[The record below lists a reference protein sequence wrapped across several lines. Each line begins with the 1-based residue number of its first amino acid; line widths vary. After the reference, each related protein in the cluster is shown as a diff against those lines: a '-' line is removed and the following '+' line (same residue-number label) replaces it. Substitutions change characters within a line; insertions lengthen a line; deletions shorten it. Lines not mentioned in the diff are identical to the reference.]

1 MPDISGMLTGFA
13 TQTILILAV
22 VGVFTVLIIF
32 LTMRYVRKM
41 NGNNKDAQRIAQTG
55 VPGQARI
62 LGVQQTNTR
71 INNNPV
77 VDIFLEVH
85 PSNGQPPYQ
94 TKVRRMISMFQIS
107 QFQQG
112 AVLPIRIDPADP
124 TNVVLL
130 V

>member
-1 MPDISGMLTGFA
+1 MPDISSMISGFA

-22 VGVFTVLIIF
+22 VGVFTVLIIIF
-32 LTMRYVRKM
+32 TMRYVRKM
-41 NGNNKDAQRIAQTG
+41 SGNSKDAQRIAQTG

-71 INNNPV
+71 INHNPV
-77 VDIFLEVH
+77 VDILLEVH

-94 TKVRRMISMFQIS
+94 TKVRRMVSMFQIA

-112 AVLPIRIDPADP
+112 AVLPIGIDPTNP